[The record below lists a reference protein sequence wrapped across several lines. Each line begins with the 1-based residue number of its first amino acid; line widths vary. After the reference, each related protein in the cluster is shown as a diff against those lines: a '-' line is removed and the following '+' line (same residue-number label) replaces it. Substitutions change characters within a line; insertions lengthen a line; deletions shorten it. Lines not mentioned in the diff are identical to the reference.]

1 MPYPGAHG
9 MMMGS
14 KGTYPMGPLATSRPY
29 SQGNSAVPIHLA
41 MASVGA
47 DMADT
52 HMMTSS
58 PVPNHSRESFT
69 DNSPQANN
77 AGSSGGLVV
86 PKESLRRG
94 RWTAEEETYA
104 CSIIRNFE
112 RGLLNISPGTSLR
125 NFLAEKLH
133 WSVFALNHATICL
146 FMVYLTAALFA
157 RMTCL
162 HGRSD
167 PMRITKKFAGDSSVG
182 KRVFHPCPRTAEKLQ
197 EMNMVMRELAEHER
211 LFLNRLNRR
220 KNGRASIP
228 APSAVESIHEFSSQ
242 GMPPKT
248 GAIGDGSS
256 TQNFDLSINSPP
268 PSSLSS
274 SFSDDR
280 QTEDQLP
287 LRTSAYGTSSFI
299 STSTHSPTTSL
310 SSLSYSSTAST
321 TAADSNTTDA
331 IDYIST
337 QDSTVSTP
345 ANSLSKTSTHAHT
358 LEEMSH
364 QQSLDEHKREQQSK
378 ATKGST
384 RIINDSFSD
393 SNGVFSSIKNELS
406 VGANICQHDQRLSW
420 TDGMQSTEDGDGDE
434 DSTRRTMDKSGR
446 NDPKDAEQDADLL
459 LGFFKEASAATAA
472 ASADSDTLGE
482 GRKDKGRT
490 WSDVDMVGSRL
501 NDDDDGSDGIQRK
514 RRNSEGSSNN
524 FDATSV
530 SAIVT
535 G

>member
-1 MPYPGAHG
+1 
-9 MMMGS
+9 MGS

-133 WSVFALNHATICL
+133 C
-146 FMVYLTAALFA
+146 
-157 RMTCL
+157 
-162 HGRSD
+162 D

-345 ANSLSKTSTHAHT
+345 ANSLSRTSTRAHT

>member
-133 WSVFALNHATICL
+133 C
-146 FMVYLTAALFA
+146 
-157 RMTCL
+157 
-162 HGRSD
+162 D

-345 ANSLSKTSTHAHT
+345 ANSLSRTSTRAHT

-406 VGANICQHDQRLSW
+406 VDANICQHDQRLSW